1 MRFARAAV
9 VAVIAAALPS
19 LAAPDLDAEAG
30 FEALRKGGVQ
40 DAKARFEAVI
50 KRNPSDCAAAIARAS
65 TLPAADALK
74 AMDSLSRAQGAPGW
88 AKARSLRFLGDHRFA
103 KGEYGKAAD
112 FYQQASKLDNSSE
125 YRHLYALS
133 AAMDGKADAA
143 RSIWAAIAE
152 DRADAMSAEASSLL
166 QCMDGSS
173 KVPLECGGVKVS
185 VGGSGGPPPP
195 LPPPV
200 AQASPPATATVNPP
214 PAPVNPSP
222 ATSPAGQQAVYTVQV
237 GAFGSKENAD
247 NLVRRL
253 VGTYSDVYVSPTTSG
268 DQTLYRVRVGSF
280 VRREDADSL
289 ANRLLTGAGLSARV
303 FEK

>member
-1 MRFARAAV
+1 MRFARTAIV
-9 VAVIAAALPS
+9 VIAAALPS

-65 TLPAADALK
+65 TLPPADALK

-112 FYQQASKLDNSSE
+112 FYQQASKFDNSSE

-133 AAMDGKADAA
+133 AAMDGSTDAA

-166 QCMDGSS
+166 QCMQGSS

-200 AQASPPATATVNPP
+200 APVNSPSASVNPP
-214 PAPVNPSP
+214 PA
-222 ATSPAGQQAVYTVQV
+222 ATSAGQQVVYTVQV

-253 VGTYSDVYVSPTTSG
+253 VETYSDIYVSPTTSG

-280 VRREDADSL
+280 ARREDADSL